1 MREYDTPPIDAARH
15 GHAVDVAALLGG
27 DADADVEEPKPDG
40 SGATPLIVACQE
52 GYTKV
57 AIVLLSAGAAVDK
70 ANSEGVTP
78 LFKAC
83 YTGLVEVVT
92 MLNAIG
98 CGCGGRSG

>member
-1 MREYDTPPIDAARH
+1 M
-15 GHAVDVAALLGG
+15 LLG
-27 DADADVEEPKPDG
+27 
-40 SGATPLIVACQE
+40 
-52 GYTKV
+52 
-57 AIVLLSAGAAVDK
+57 AGAAVDK